1 MRRVTF
7 CSVLGAGD
15 IVPDVRVWTAPREE
29 ARPLREVLGAG
40 LTMLAFYLWDWSP
53 T

>member
-1 MRRVTF
+1 
-7 CSVLGAGD
+7 VLGPGD
-15 IVPDVRVWTAPREE
+15 SVPDVQVWGAPREE

-40 LTMLAFYLWDWSP
+40 YALLAFYVWDWSP